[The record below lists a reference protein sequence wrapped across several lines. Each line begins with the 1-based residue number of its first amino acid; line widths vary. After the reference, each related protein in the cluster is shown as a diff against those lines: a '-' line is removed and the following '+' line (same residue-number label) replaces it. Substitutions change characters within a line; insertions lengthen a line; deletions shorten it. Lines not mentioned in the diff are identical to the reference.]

1 MWAFSHFTE
10 NLINKEICMTGI
22 EIATIIVMLLGGL
35 AFFLYGM
42 SLMTNGLERMAGGK
56 LESILKSASS
66 NKVKGMALGCGVTA
80 VIQSSSATTVMLV
93 GLVGSGIMTLPQTV
107 GMLMG
112 SNIGTTI
119 TPWITGL
126 SSLNG
131 SSNSLAFLNLLK
143 PSFFTPIIALI
154 GIVLIMFFSKKDRKN
169 KDIGTICLGF
179 AILMQGMEL
188 MSDSV
193 SFLSEKD
200 AAGNLLYGDAFF
212 KVIEVFDAKVVG
224 IWLALI
230 IGMIFTAVIQSSS
243 AATGVLQI
251 LVAATTITN
260 VAGDVVGGM
269 SYKVVIPL
277 ILGINIGTCVTA
289 VISSLGA
296 NGDAKR
302 VAVTHLTIKIIAA
315 LLCMIPFAIIC
326 GFSPDFLDKIPNV
339 WGIAT
344 FHTLFNVVTTFVL
357 LPFTNQIMKLS
368 YIFVKEKNEKKR
380 VAYIDPILLN
390 QSPAVAISECA
401 NLTNEMCALS
411 RDTIFLA
418 LDNLYNYNQ
427 KNSQVILDNEE
438 LIDKY
443 EDNLGTYLV
452 KISARSISDADSRRA
467 SKLLHTIGDFERL
480 SDHAINIMM
489 VADEMNNKKI
499 SFSDEAKAEIDVIT
513 RALREII
520 NLTCDSFAV
529 NDVDLAKRVEPL
541 EQVIDML
548 IAKSKSNHIARLQAG
563 NCTIELGFI
572 LSDLL
577 NNYSRVSDHCSNIAV
592 ALIETSHNSFGTHEY
607 LNSVK
612 NTGNEKF
619 SVAFDEYASAYKF

>member
-1 MWAFSHFTE
+1 
-10 NLINKEICMTGI
+10 MTGFD
-22 EIATIIVMLLGGL
+22 IANIIVMLLGGL

-42 SLMTNGLERMAGGK
+42 NIMTSGLERMAGGK

-66 NKVKGMALGCGVTA
+66 NKLKGIALGCGVTA

-93 GLVGSGIMTLPQTV
+93 GLVGSGIMTLPQTI

-131 SSNSLAFLNLLK
+131 GNSSLQFLNFLK
-143 PSFFTPIIALI
+143 PSFFTPIIALV
-154 GIVLIMFFSKKDRKN
+154 GIILIMFFGNKSRKN
-169 KDIGTICLGF
+169 KDIGKICLGF
-179 AILMQGMEL
+179 AVLMQGMEL

-193 SFLSEKD
+193 SFLSDKD
-200 AAGNLLYGDAFF
+200 PLTGNLLYGETFF
-212 KVIEVFDAKVVG
+212 NVIEIFKTPYVG
-224 IWLALI
+224 IWLAFFVGTL
-230 IGMIFTAVIQSSS
+230 FTAIIQSSS

-251 LVAATTITN
+251 LVAATTITDA
-260 VAGDVVGGM
+260 AGVITDGM
-269 SYKVVIPL
+269 AYQIVIPL
-277 ILGINIGTCVTA
+277 ILGINVGTCITA

-296 NGDAKR
+296 NADAKR
-302 VAVTHLTIKIIAA
+302 VAVTHLIIKLIAT
-315 LLCMIPFAIIC
+315 LLCIIPFTVIDII
-326 GFSPDFLDKIPNV
+326 GPDFLRIVPSV

-344 FHTLFNVVTTFVL
+344 FHTLFNIISSLIL
-357 LPFTNQIMKLS
+357 LPFTNLIMKFS
-368 YIFVKEKNEKKR
+368 YVIVKEKKQEGTR
-380 VAYIDPILLN
+380 VAYIDPILIT

-401 NLTNEMCALS
+401 NLTIEMCNIAK
-411 RDTIFLA
+411 DTITLS

-427 KNSQVILDNEE
+427 KISQQILDNEE

-452 KISARSISDADSRRA
+452 RISARSVSDADSRKV

-489 VADEMNNKKI
+489 VADEMDKKKI
-499 SFSDEAKAEIDVIT
+499 SFSPEAKAEIDVIT
-513 RALREII
+513 LALRDIMS
-520 NLTCDSFAV
+520 LTVDSFV
-529 NDVDLAKRVEPL
+529 TNDIGIAKKVEPL
-541 EQVIDML
+541 EQVIDKL
-548 IAKSKSNHIARLQAG
+548 IAKSKSNHISRLQAG

-577 NNYSRVSDHCSNIAV
+577 NNYSRISDHCSNIAV
-592 ALIETSHNSFGTHEY
+592 ALIETSHSSFETHEY

-612 NTGNEKF
+612 SHQNSEFTTVFNEYDKKYNF
-619 SVAFDEYASAYKF
+619 

>member
-1 MWAFSHFTE
+1 M
-10 NLINKEICMTGI
+10 NGYEISK
-22 EIATIIVMLLGGL
+22 IIVMLLGGL

-42 SLMTNGLERMAGGK
+42 NIMTSGLERMAGGK

-66 NKVKGMALGCGVTA
+66 SKLKGMALGCGVTA

-93 GLVGSGIMTLPQTV
+93 GLVGSGIMTLPQTI

-112 SNIGTTI
+112 SNIGTTV

-131 SSNSLAFLNLLK
+131 GSSSLLFLNFLK

-154 GIVLIMFFSKKDRKN
+154 GIVLIMFFGKNRKN
-169 KDIGTICLGF
+169 KDIGAICLGF

-193 SFLSEKD
+193 SFLSDKD
-200 AAGNLLYGDAFF
+200 PITGELLYGDAFF
-212 KVIEVFDAKVVG
+212 KAVDVFGTPYIG
-224 IWLALI
+224 IWLAFIVGTL
-230 IGMIFTAVIQSSS
+230 FTAVIQSSS

-251 LVAATTITN
+251 LVAATTIVDASGNITD
-260 VAGDVVGGM
+260 GMGYQVV
-269 SYKVVIPL
+269 VPL
-277 ILGINIGTCVTA
+277 ILGINVGTCITA

-296 NGDAKR
+296 NADAKR
-302 VAVTHLTIKIIAA
+302 VAVTHLAIKLIASMA
-315 LLCMIPFAIIC
+315 CMIPFAIIDAV
-326 GFSPDFLDKIPNV
+326 GPAFLSVVPSV

-344 FHTLFNVVTTFVL
+344 FHTLYNIAASFL
-357 LPFTNQIMKLS
+357 LYPFTNLIMKLS
-368 YIFVKEKNEKKR
+368 YKLVKDKADNRSR
-380 VAYIDPILLN
+380 VAYIDPILIT
-390 QSPAVAISECA
+390 QSPAVAISECV
-401 NLTNEMCALS
+401 NLSIEMCNLAKDTIALS
-411 RDTIFLA
+411 
-418 LDNLYNYNQ
+418 LDNLYNYNPQVSQ
-427 KNSQVILDNEE
+427 KILDNEE

-452 KISARSISDADSRRA
+452 RISSRSISDADSRRA

-489 VADEMNNKKI
+489 VADEMDKKKI
-499 SFSDEAKAEIDVIT
+499 SFSDEAKAEIGVIT
-513 RALREII
+513 SALREII
-520 NLTCDSFAV
+520 SLSVDSFV
-529 NDVDLAKRVEPL
+529 TNDIGIAKRVEPL
-541 EQVIDML
+541 EQVIDKL
-548 IAKSKSNHIARLQAG
+548 IAKAKNRHISRLQAG

-577 NNYSRVSDHCSNIAV
+577 NNYSRISDHCSNIAV
-592 ALIETSHNSFGTHEY
+592 AIIETSHSSFETHEY

-612 NTGNEKF
+612 NQENKEFITAYDKF
-619 SVAFDEYASAYKF
+619 SEKYSI

>member
-1 MWAFSHFTE
+1 MWAL
-10 NLINKEICMTGI
+10 LILPKFNNKEKSMTGI

-42 SLMTNGLERMAGGK
+42 NLMTNGLERMAGGK

-154 GIVLIMFFSKKDRKN
+154 GIVLIMFFGTKKRKN
-169 KDIGTICLGF
+169 KDIGTVCLGF

-212 KVIEVFDAKVVG
+212 RVIEIFDVKIVG

-230 IGMIFTAVIQSSS
+230 VGMIFTAIIQSSS

-260 VAGDVVGGM
+260 VAGEVVGGM

-326 GFSPDFLDKIPNV
+326 GFSPAFLDKIPNV

-368 YIFVKEKNEKKR
+368 YIFVKEKTKKKK
-380 VAYIDPILLN
+380 VAYIDPILIN
-390 QSPAVAISECA
+390 QSPAVAISESA
-401 NLTNEMCALS
+401 NLANEMCAIA

-418 LDNLYNYNQ
+418 IDNLYNYNP
-427 KNSQVILDNEE
+427 KNSQTILDNEE

-452 KISARSISDADSRRA
+452 KISTHSISDADSRRA
-467 SKLLHTIGDFERL
+467 SKLLHSIGDFERL

-489 VADEMNNKKI
+489 VADEMHEKKI
-499 SFSDEAKAEIDVIT
+499 SFSEEAKAEIDVIT

-541 EQVIDML
+541 EQVIDIL

-592 ALIETSHNSFGTHEY
+592 ALIETSHNSFDTHKY

-612 NTGNEKF
+612 NAGDEKF
-619 SVAFDEYASAYKF
+619 SIAFDEYASVYKF